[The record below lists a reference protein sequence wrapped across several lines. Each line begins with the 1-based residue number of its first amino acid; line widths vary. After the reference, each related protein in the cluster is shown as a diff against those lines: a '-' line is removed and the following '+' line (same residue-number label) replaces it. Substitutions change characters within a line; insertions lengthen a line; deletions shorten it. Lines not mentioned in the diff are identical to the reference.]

1 MISVFILAGA
11 ESPTNV
17 MVPENKEDMHIDVLP
32 RTPWDRASFNFIA
45 AVTICSDS
53 RPALLGPGVPTPHVV
68 GGTLTLIQNGSVA
81 TDGVS
86 FMRVDGLKVKG
97 ADTS

>member
-1 MISVFILAGA
+1 MY
-11 ESPTNV
+11 
-17 MVPENKEDMHIDVLP
+17 IDVLP
-32 RTPWDRASFNFIA
+32 RTPWDPASFNFIA

-86 FMRVDGLKVKG
+86 SMPVDGLESEG
-97 ADTS
+97 ADIS